1 MAQFNLGNGMESS
14 VISTRQLKVGD
25 LIKLALIEVLR
36 KGKVKDP
43 RLFDANVTVTDV
55 RVSADLQIANC
66 YIMPFTSKLS
76 ESELMDAF
84 EKSRYQLRGL
94 VTDIIKLKY
103 SPELRFFYDRGLA
116 NVHDIGDILNNVLK
130 K

>member
-1 MAQFNLGNGMESS
+1 MEPSD
-14 VISTRQLKVGD
+14 ISTRQLKVGD
-25 LIKLALIEVLR
+25 LIKLALIDVLR

-43 RLFDANVTVTDV
+43 RLFDANVTVTEV
-55 RVSADLQIANC
+55 KVSADLQIANC

-76 ESELMDAF
+76 EAELIDAF
-84 EKSRYQLRGL
+84 EQSRFQLRGL
-94 VTDIIKLKY
+94 VTKIVKLKF

-116 NVHDIGDILNNVLK
+116 NAHNIDDLLNKVLK